1 MRIMY
6 YGRDTIIN
14 NILTSYGMTNSLLLY
29 NTLTATPQQIVLGL
43 LASKFS
49 LSKTA
54 VALIIIFLL

>member
-1 MRIMY
+1 MY
-6 YGRDTIIN
+6 YARDTMVN
-14 NILTSYGMTNSLLLY
+14 NILTSYGLTNTLLLY
-29 NTLTATPQQIVLGL
+29 NTLTATPQQIILGI

>member
-6 YGRDTIIN
+6 YARDSIIN
-14 NILTSYGMTNSLLLY
+14 NILTSYGMTNALLLY
-29 NTLTATPQQIVLGL
+29 NTVTATPQQIILGII
-43 LASKFS
+43 ASKFS

>member
-6 YGRDTIIN
+6 YARDTMIN
-14 NILTSYGMTNSLLLY
+14 NILTSYGMTNALLLY
-29 NTLTATPQQIVLGL
+29 NTLTATPQQIIVGL

>member
-1 MRIMY
+1 MY
-6 YGRDTIIN
+6 YARDTFIN

-29 NTLTATPQQIVLGL
+29 NTLTATPEQILVGI

>member
-1 MRIMY
+1 MY

-29 NTLTATPQQIVLGL
+29 NTLTASPAQIAVGI

>member
-1 MRIMY
+1 MY
-6 YGRDTIIN
+6 YARDTFIN
-14 NILTSYGMTNSLLLY
+14 NILTSYGMSNSLLLY
-29 NTLTATPQQIVLGL
+29 NTLTATPAQIAVGI

>member
-1 MRIMY
+1 MRITY
-6 YGRDTIIN
+6 YVRDSIIN

>member
-1 MRIMY
+1 MCY
-6 YGRDTIIN
+6 ARDSIVN
-14 NILTSYGMTNSLLLY
+14 NILTSYGMTNTLLLY
-29 NTLTATPQQIVLGL
+29 NTLSATPAQIVVGI

>member
-1 MRIMY
+1 MY
-6 YGRDTIIN
+6 YARDSIIN

-29 NTLTATPQQIVLGL
+29 NTVTATPAQIVLGI

-54 VALIIIFLL
+54 VALIVIFLL

>member
-1 MRIMY
+1 M
-6 YGRDTIIN
+6 IN
-14 NILTSYGMTNSLLLY
+14 NILTSYGLTNTLLLY
-29 NTLTATPQQIVLGL
+29 NTLTASPAQIAVGI

>member
-1 MRIMY
+1 MV
-6 YGRDTIIN
+6 N
-14 NILTSYGMTNSLLLY
+14 NILTSYGLTNTLLLY
-29 NTLTATPQQIVLGL
+29 NTLTATPQQIILGI

>member
-29 NTLTATPQQIVLGL
+29 NTLTASPAQIAVGI

>member
-1 MRIMY
+1 MY
-6 YGRDTIIN
+6 ARDNIIN

-29 NTLTATPQQIVLGL
+29 NTLSATPAEIVLGI

>member
-6 YGRDTIIN
+6 YGRDTMIN
-14 NILTSYGMTNSLLLY
+14 NILTSYGMTNTLLLY
-29 NTLTATPQQIVLGL
+29 NTVTATPAQIVLGI

-54 VALIIIFLL
+54 IALIIIFLI

>member
-1 MRIMY
+1 MV
-6 YGRDTIIN
+6 N

-29 NTLTATPQQIVLGL
+29 NTVTATPAQIAIGI

>member
-1 MRIMY
+1 MY
-6 YGRDTIIN
+6 YARDTFIN

-29 NTLTATPQQIVLGL
+29 NTLTATPQQIIVGI

-54 VALIIIFLL
+54 IALIIIFLL

>member
-1 MRIMY
+1 MY
-6 YGRDTIIN
+6 YTRDTIIN

-29 NTLTATPQQIVLGL
+29 NTLTASPQQIIVGI

>member
-1 MRIMY
+1 M
-6 YGRDTIIN
+6 IN
-14 NILTSYGMTNSLLLY
+14 NILTSYGLTNTLLLY
-29 NTLTATPQQIVLGL
+29 NTVTASPAQIAVGI

>member
-1 MRIMY
+1 M
-6 YGRDTIIN
+6 IN
-14 NILTSYGMTNSLLLY
+14 NILTSYGMTNALLLY
-29 NTLTATPQQIVLGL
+29 NTLTATPQQIIVGL